1 MADTMQHTPDLP
13 VFTLANSDQHDT
25 TPLPGAHE
33 RVRPEE
39 AQHLRRAGVALR
51 VFWGAWE
58 GVERGLGRRQG
69 LSMCFTY

>member
-33 RVRPEE
+33 RDLAYANAIICQNWSEVSDE
-39 AQHLRRAGVALR
+39 VK
-51 VFWGAWE
+51 
-58 GVERGLGRRQG
+58 
-69 LSMCFTY
+69 